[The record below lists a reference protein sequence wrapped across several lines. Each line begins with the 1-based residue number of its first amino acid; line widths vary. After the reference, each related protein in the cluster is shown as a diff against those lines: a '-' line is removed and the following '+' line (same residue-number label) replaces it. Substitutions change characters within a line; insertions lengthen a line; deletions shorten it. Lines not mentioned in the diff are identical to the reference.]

1 VYLKSLTL
9 KGFKSFPDR
18 TRLDFGP
25 GVSVV
30 VGPNGSGKSNIT
42 DAVLWAMGEQSPLAV
57 RGQSMQDVIFGGG
70 RGVQARSAAEVEL
83 VLDNSDGTVG
93 LPLAEISILR
103 RLHRSGEGEYR
114 LNGARCRLV
123 DVIEV
128 LSDTGLGKETHSVIS
143 QGRVEAIVTS
153 KPRDRRLL
161 IEEAAGLGKHRKRRR
176 RAQLKLERTQDNLD
190 RALDVEREARSRLRP
205 LKRQAEAAE
214 LHARLERQA
223 LEARLLLARETLRVR
238 RLELA
243 GAEALVQEAR
253 AARAE
258 VEGGLREVV
267 ARRSLAERALGERS
281 ARHDELSRRALHAGA
296 AAERLQLR
304 HEQAAVTAAGLAER
318 VLRSAR
324 EIELLEESSAEG
336 EGGALDADGASRIG
350 AIERELAGLDLE
362 REQQLARELAE
373 LELARET
380 AAGEVAELDATLAD
394 AREAREAADEHAD
407 GARGALREAERAVEA
422 ARRDAARVGSELAAV
437 NQFLRTSSAVGGTA
451 EESQPGGGSGDGAPR
466 ALSEALRVAPGYE
479 LALAAALGGRL
490 DAALV
495 PDLAGASALLDR
507 AGPDGAIALLAER
520 GMLAEGECLPASVET
535 GMPAETGTRAE
546 GECPPASA
554 EARASEPPP
563 ADVSA
568 PPAPGARPLIELVE
582 GPAPVLALARRL
594 LADAW
599 VLERLEDL
607 PRDFAGVAVT
617 PRGRVWFAALG
628 EVRQVAEGGSE
639 RVLARRNEREQL
651 ILASEAAAATEHAAR
666 GAAEHA
672 QEAAAAADLAREE
685 ADGALRESARAHAHA
700 LEGERHAAWLI
711 EQRRA
716 APEQGPLAV
725 RRAQLEGELAAERR
739 TAERLAR
746 EHAER
751 LERLARLRAGHA
763 ADTALAPRAE
773 RLAVALHAAGEA
785 VAACAGELQQELDTY
800 RAAGEEMAAELRACA
815 AAEAEIQARLRAQGE
830 AVTAAE
836 VSAQRLRDHTDEAL
850 IELRTVREQ
859 LELPAAEGAT
869 GVATEGGSEGAAE
882 GTAGEDGSDSE
893 GAARA
898 GDARD
903 ESVAQE
909 SQPQPGMA
917 AMGDGADEH
926 EAGECEVEVGEPRDA
941 QSAEGESG
949 EPAGAHGR
957 DLGWDDEDPEPL
969 DAEQVQALTARLE
982 RLRRRREQLGPV
994 NPLAKEEY
1002 AEALAHV
1009 EELEARRSDLE
1020 TALRELR
1027 TLIRDTDRQIHETF
1041 RATFEAAARNF
1052 EELAGD
1058 LFPGGGGQL
1067 RLVKDALAPR
1077 PVLGGQPLP
1086 GAAAG
1091 GGSGAGGGEERDGE
1105 AAAERE
1111 ERAGVG
1117 RAAAGSGDGEGGD
1130 GEGRRALYGEGG
1142 DGGDGDSGDGG
1153 DGAGGD
1159 ALDHA
1164 GSAYDPGEELLGV
1177 EIEITPAG
1185 KSTKRLSLLSGG
1197 EKSMTALAFLFAVFL
1212 ARPCPFY
1219 ILDEVEAALDDLNL
1233 ERFLSL
1239 LRRYANR
1246 AQFIVITHQKRTMEA
1261 ADWLYGVSMAGNG
1274 VSKVLSRRLPPAAQA
1289 PLDAA
1294 LAPVSQPIPGR
1305 ASEST
1310 QELAHQT
1317 TPEVEDAADGPGPVA
1332 QAVSTPEPIPEPQSG
1347 MAEGA
1352 DTEHADADAPSHVA
1366 EHADLAEVA

>member
-1 VYLKSLTL
+1 MLRARPWRDCRRDPVYLKSLML

-70 RGVQARSAAEVEL
+70 HGVQARSAAEVEI
-83 VLDNSDGTVG
+83 VLDNSDATVA
-93 LPLAEISILR
+93 LPLSEISIVR

-143 QGRVEAIVTS
+143 QGRVDAIVNS

-190 RALDVEREARSRLRP
+190 RALDVEREARTRLRP

-214 LHARLERQA
+214 LHQRLERQM
-223 LEARLLLARETLRVR
+223 LEARLQLAREALRVR

-243 GAEALVQEAR
+243 EAETRVR

-258 VEGGLREVV
+258 RTEVEGGLQEVV
-267 ARRSLAERALGERS
+267 ARRSLAERALAERS
-281 ARHDELSRRALHAGA
+281 ERHDELSRRALHAGA

-304 HEQAAVTAAGLAER
+304 GEQASTTAAALAER
-318 VLRSAR
+318 ILRSTR
-324 EIELLEESSAEG
+324 EIELLEGAFAEG
-336 EGGALDADGASRIG
+336 EDGVLDADGAQRVG
-350 AIERELAGLDLE
+350 AIE
-362 REQQLARELAE
+362 QELAE
-373 LELARET
+373 LEREREQQQEHELAELERVREQ
-380 AAGEVAELDATLAD
+380 AAAEVAELNAALAE
-394 AREAREAADEHAD
+394 AREARAEADERAEE
-407 GARGALREAERAVEA
+407 ARGELREAERAVEA

-437 NQFLRTSSAVGGTA
+437 NQFLRHHSVALVAASASAGGLSRAAPVGGESSAVSSPTGGAGGFAA
-451 EESQPGGGSGDGAPR
+451 EESGESGSGDGAPR
-466 ALSEALRVAPGYE
+466 ALSEALRVEPGYE

-495 PDLAGASALLDR
+495 PDLAGAAALLDR
-507 AGPDGAIALLAER
+507 AGPDGATALL
-520 GMLAEGECLPASVET
+520 
-535 GMPAETGTRAE
+535 AETGTRAG
-546 GECPPASA
+546 GECLSASA
-554 EARASEPPP
+554 DRRASEAPP
-563 ADVSA
+563 AEASA
-568 PPAPGARPLIELVE
+568 PPVPGARPLIELVG
-582 GPAPVLALARRL
+582 GPPSVLAFARRL
-594 LADAW
+594 LADTW

-607 PRDFAGVAVT
+607 PDDFAGVAVT
-617 PRGRVWFAALG
+617 PHGRVWFAASG
-628 EVRQVAEGGSE
+628 EVRQIAEGGSE

-651 ILASEAAAATEHAAR
+651 IIASERAAVAERAAR
-666 GAAEHA
+666 TTTEHA
-672 QEAAAAADLAREE
+672 QEATAATNLVREE
-685 ADGALRESARAHAHA
+685 AEGALREAVRDHARA
-700 LEGERHAAWLI
+700 LEQERHAIWLI
-711 EQRRA
+711 EQRRV
-716 APEQGPLAV
+716 APRQGPLAV

-739 TAERLAR
+739 AAERLAR

-751 LERLARLRAGHA
+751 LARLARLHAQHA
-763 ADTALAPRAE
+763 ADTALAPLAG
-773 RLAVALHAAGEA
+773 RLAVVLRAAGEA
-785 VAACAGELQQELDTY
+785 VVARASELQHELNSY

-815 AAEAEIQARLRAQGE
+815 AREAEIQASLRVRGE
-830 AVTAAE
+830 TVTAAE
-836 VSAQRLRDHTDEAL
+836 VAAQRLRDHAEEAVL
-850 IELRTVREQ
+850 ELRSVRAQ
-859 LELPAAEGAT
+859 LEPPAA
-869 GVATEGGSEGAAE
+869 GGERVEEVSDLDLEGAAPADEESEVE
-882 GTAGEDGSDSE
+882 GETVDDQQDGEVLVEALDDDSE
-893 GAARA
+893 
-898 GDARD
+898 
-903 ESVAQE
+903 
-909 SQPQPGMA
+909 PL
-917 AMGDGADEH
+917 
-926 EAGECEVEVGEPRDA
+926 GEG
-941 QSAEGESG
+941 
-949 EPAGAHGR
+949 
-957 DLGWDDEDPEPL
+957 
-969 DAEQVQALTARLE
+969 QVQALTARLQ

-1041 RATFEAAARNF
+1041 RATFDAAARNF
-1052 EELAGD
+1052 EELARD
-1058 LFPGGGGQL
+1058 LFPGGGGRL

-1091 GGSGAGGGEERDGE
+1091 VGGSAGAGAGGGEERNGE

-1111 ERAGVG
+1111 EQEAAVG
-1117 RAAAGSGDGEGGD
+1117 RAAAEGGDGEGGD
-1130 GEGRRALYGEGG
+1130 TL
-1142 DGGDGDSGDGG
+1142 DHTDSG
-1153 DGAGGD
+1153 
-1159 ALDHA
+1159 
-1164 GSAYDPGEELLGV
+1164 YDPDEELLGV

-1239 LRRYANR
+1239 LRRYADR

-1274 VSKVLSRRLPPAAQA
+1274 VSKVLSRRLPPAAGT
-1289 PLDAA
+1289 
-1294 LAPVSQPIPGR
+1294 PVS
-1305 ASEST
+1305 ASEQNGSAPEPAEIGDADSERDD
-1310 QELAHQT
+1310 QGPAGSELPRPELA
-1317 TPEVEDAADGPGPVA
+1317 DVA
-1332 QAVSTPEPIPEPQSG
+1332 
-1347 MAEGA
+1347 
-1352 DTEHADADAPSHVA
+1352 
-1366 EHADLAEVA
+1366 